1 METVKRVLVNDA
13 PHLLCKGPGIF
24 IKEAYQDLQ
33 VGDRVSQ
40 IGKPQITKNNKTGV
54 TSSNRFDQFCTPVE
68 YVGTTMEIINEPT
81 KALVFRIFPPDVT
94 GMEEDE
100 CLYALYFINMDELIV
115 PTIEDKS
122 IRIYK
127 SYFLKDDKINSNQL
141 T

>member
-1 METVKRVLVNDA
+1 METVKRVLINDA

-40 IGKPQITKNNKTGV
+40 IGKPQITKNNKSGV
-54 TSSNRFDQFCTPVE
+54 TSSNRYTQFNTPAE
-68 YVGTTMEIINEPT
+68 YVGTIMETINEPS

-100 CLYALYFINMDELIV
+100 CLYALYFLGIKELLV
-115 PTIEDKS
+115 PTIEDQS

-127 SYFLKDDKINSNQL
+127 SFFVKA
-141 T
+141 